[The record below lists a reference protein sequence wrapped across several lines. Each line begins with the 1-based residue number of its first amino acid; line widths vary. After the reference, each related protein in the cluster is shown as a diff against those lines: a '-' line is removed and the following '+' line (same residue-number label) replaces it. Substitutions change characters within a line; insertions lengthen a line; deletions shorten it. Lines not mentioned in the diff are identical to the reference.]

1 MPLRRSKS
9 LFGTDKLPLAEGYLD
24 PVSLRKQHLVTSAMD
39 DDDDDDEEEMD
50 EGTLAAAGSTVGLLG
65 GENPEGEAEA
75 APCKGGP
82 FSALTPS
89 MWPSQGIC
97 IISLGNMTFLCC
109 RQMRPK

>member
-39 DDDDDDEEEMD
+39 DEDDDEEEMD
-50 EGTLAAAGSTVGLLG
+50 DEGHSAPSTVGLLG

-97 IISLGNMTFLCC
+97 IISLGNMTFFMLQC
-109 RQMRPK
+109 MYEE